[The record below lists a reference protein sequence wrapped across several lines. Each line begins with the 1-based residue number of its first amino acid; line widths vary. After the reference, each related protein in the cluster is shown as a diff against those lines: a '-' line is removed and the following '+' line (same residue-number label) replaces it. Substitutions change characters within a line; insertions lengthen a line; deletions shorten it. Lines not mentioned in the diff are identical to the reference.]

1 LKSYL
6 EKATMFESIERFIQI
21 SEASEVDKI
30 RVLQELRQKG
40 AVVGR
45 VYVDALKQ
53 SKIDAIKLSDVKKI
67 NPEDP
72 QDFKYTVRRSQ
83 LDNAQSIVDLKGTLS
98 FRGDN
103 VISTPSAASSEKPRG
118 L

>member
-1 LKSYL
+1 
-6 EKATMFESIERFIQI
+6 
-21 SEASEVDKI
+21 
-30 RVLQELRQKG
+30 
-40 AVVGR
+40 

-53 SKIDAIKLSDVKKI
+53 SEIDAIKLSDVKKI

-72 QDFKYTVRRSQ
+72 QDFKYTVRHSQ

-103 VISTPSAASSEKPRG
+103 VICATCTCPFFTSPRIICPCACAAAQTANYDIDMAANIYSFWLVYNLQGTKIHV
-118 L
+118 